1 VTRGPNPAVPSSLR
15 GAALVGLAVIVGII
29 GLQILDDSGTG
40 SSSQASTQ
48 GGETTTT
55 TRPGSTPRRHNPGQ
69 VNVKV
74 YNASD
79 VQGAAQQ
86 VSDKLKG
93 AGYQTQAVANLNTT
107 RKGTVVQCRPGFETD
122 GRIIAIYGVG
132 NGATYEPFP
141 SNPPAGADNADCI
154 VILGTA

>member
-29 GLQILDDSGTG
+29 GLQILDDSGSG

-48 GGETTTT
+48 GETTTT
-55 TRPGSTPRRHNPGQ
+55 SRPGSTPQKHDPSQ
-69 VNVKV
+69 VTVKV

-93 AGYQTQAVANLNTT
+93 AGFDTEDVANLNST
-107 RKGTVVQCRPGFETD
+107 RKGTVVQCRPGFVTD

-132 NGATYEPFP
+132 NGATTAPFP
-141 SNPPAGADNADCI
+141 DNPPDGSDNADCI
-154 VILGTA
+154 IILGTA